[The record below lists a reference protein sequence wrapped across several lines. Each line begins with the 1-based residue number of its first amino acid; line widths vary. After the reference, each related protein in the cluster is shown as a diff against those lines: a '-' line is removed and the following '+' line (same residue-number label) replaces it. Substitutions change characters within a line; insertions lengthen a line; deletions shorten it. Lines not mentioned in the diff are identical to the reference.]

1 MDLIVKS
8 HLLNFNRLPPWKVSF
23 MLCLVNRN
31 VFFRGKQI
39 MGMIWVTARMPQL
52 VSFYVPCSAHRW
64 LSSILKSSVY
74 AACELVE
81 SSQGSQFMQ

>member
-8 HLLNFNRLPPWKVSF
+8 HPLKFNRLPPWKVSF
-23 MLCLVNRN
+23 MLCLVNRKCILP
-31 VFFRGKQI
+31 GKQI
-39 MGMIWVTARMPQL
+39 MGTIWLTARMPQL

-64 LSSILKSSVY
+64 LSSIPKSSVY
-74 AACELVE
+74 VACELVE